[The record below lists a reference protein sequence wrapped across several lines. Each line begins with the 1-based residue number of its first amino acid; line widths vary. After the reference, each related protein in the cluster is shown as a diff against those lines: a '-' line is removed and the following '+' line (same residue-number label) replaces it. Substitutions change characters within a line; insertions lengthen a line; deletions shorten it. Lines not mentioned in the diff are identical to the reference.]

1 MCTGRGPRRQQ
12 QSLEGRSKKTIE
24 DSAEVGEETP
34 RAKRAAAR
42 NEVVVGEE
50 TPRAKRA
57 AARNEVVVGEKTPR
71 AKRTTAREAKAVAEA
86 AGVTRESI
94 AQPPCLALVPVA
106 ASMEVAPPCQR
117 FVATIDLTKN
127 HKYKSNY
134 LFNVGGWTWRNRC
147 HWR

>member
-1 MCTGRGPRRQQ
+1 LCTGRGPRRQQ

-50 TPRAKRA
+50 TPRAKR
-57 AARNEVVVGEKTPR
+57 
-71 AKRTTAREAKAVAEA
+71 TTAREAKAAAEA

-134 LFNVGGWTWRNRC
+134 LFNVGGWT
-147 HWR
+147 

>member
-1 MCTGRGPRRQQ
+1 VYRKRTKKTATKPGRKKQ
-12 QSLEGRSKKTIE
+12 KTIE

-42 NEVVVGEE
+42 
-50 TPRAKRA
+50 
-57 AARNEVVVGEKTPR
+57 
-71 AKRTTAREAKAVAEA
+71 EAKAAAEA
-86 AGVTRESI
+86 AGAAREAI

-106 ASMEVAPPCQR
+106 ASMEAAPPCQR

-134 LFNVGGWTWRNRC
+134 LFNVGGWTWRNRWD
-147 HWR
+147 WR

>member
-1 MCTGRGPRRQQ
+1 MYRKRTKKTATKPGRKKQ
-12 QSLEGRSKKTIE
+12 KTIE
-24 DSAEVGEETP
+24 DSVEVGEETP

-50 TPRAKRA
+50 TPRAKR
-57 AARNEVVVGEKTPR
+57 
-71 AKRTTAREAKAVAEA
+71 TTAREAKAAAEA
-86 AGVTRESI
+86 AGAAREAI

-106 ASMEVAPPCQR
+106 ASMEAAPPCQR

-134 LFNVGGWTWRNRC
+134 LFNVGGWTWRNRWD
-147 HWR
+147 WR